1 MHMQLIEIQMVNQNC
16 KTGVEPVSRTCGTTP
31 FGFQK
36 N

>member
-16 KTGVEPVSRTCGTTP
+16 KTGVEPVSRTCGTAP